1 MAVRKPLPV
10 QKNNDSTLV
19 SWLAGTVV
27 VLVGVLIV
35 GGYWMQQQRVDQSAL
50 SKQADVYDAYQQ
62 YTRSNAAPRAAET
75 PRAVSEAQETR
86 KYLLGHPA
94 VTPGSGFDKPG
105 VQATGKTIVK
115 AIDQAKGL

>member
-10 QKNNDSTLV
+10 PKNSDSTLA

-35 GGYWMQQQRVDQSAL
+35 GGYWMQQQRADMTAL
-50 SKQADVYDAYQQ
+50 REQASVYDNYQQ
-62 YTRSNAAPRAAET
+62 YTRNTVKPAVEKPRALN
-75 PRAVSEAQETR
+75 EAQETR
-86 KYLLGHPA
+86 KYLLAHPA
-94 VTPGSGFDKPG
+94 VTPGSGFDQPG
-105 VQATGKTIVK
+105 VQKTGKTIVN